1 MAAEITSTIA
11 NHVLF
16 HTGHGGYPAGS
27 FTTALLRAWEQAD
40 YANAAR
46 LAQGWPA
53 YAAALELVAERGGIG
68 RLQSIASS
76 TA

>member
-1 MAAEITSTIA
+1 MSTQITDTAA
-11 NHVLF
+11 NHVLI

-46 LAQGWPA
+46 LAAGWPD
-53 YAAALELVAERGGIG
+53 YAAAFELLAEHGGVDRLKAIARG
-68 RLQSIASS
+68 A
-76 TA
+76 A

>member
-1 MAAEITSTIA
+1 MDTEITSTVA

-40 YANAAR
+40 QSNAAR
-46 LAQGWPA
+46 LTTGWPD
-53 YAAALELVAERGGIG
+53 YAAAFALITERGGLD
-68 RLQSIASS
+68 RLRAIAK